1 MPEMRPVELA
11 GDVNA
16 SLSNLDQRAVWQWIL
31 EHHTNLAVAQNSV
44 AKARHLLHLAKIT
57 PWIPDVNVDATIQ
70 HDNTT
75 APFGTAYNLHA
86 GIPIPLFDRNR
97 GNIMSA
103 DAALLRAC
111 QEYNRARNEL
121 AASLADDFARYQSQ
135 RVLVDYYRT
144 QILQDQVQSY
154 RGVYQRYQ
162 QDAESV
168 DFNDI
173 VTSQQTLASAIA
185 TYMQALGDQWQAA
198 VDMAGLMQLD
208 EFADLQQFAAAKDAA
223 APELPEFRLP
233 EEP

>member
-1 MPEMRPVELA
+1 M
-11 GDVNA
+11 
-16 SLSNLDQRAVWQWIL
+16 
-31 EHHTNLAVAQNSV
+31 
-44 AKARHLLHLAKIT
+44 
-57 PWIPDVNVDATIQ
+57 
-70 HDNTT
+70 
-75 APFGTAYNLHA
+75 
-86 GIPIPLFDRNR
+86 
-97 GNIMSA
+97 
-103 DAALLRAC
+103 
-111 QEYNRARNEL
+111 
-121 AASLADDFARYQSQ
+121 
-135 RVLVDYYRT
+135 
-144 QILQDQVQSY
+144 QSY